1 MHFRTSL
8 IAAAALVAFSSPSY
22 AAPKRSGTQAT
33 ELDPTGRGA
42 ISGIGIESRDIDGMA
57 DMVLRDIMQR
67 PDIMNRPE
75 APRIIVDHNDFRNE
89 SVQRMNAKLVTDTLR
104 SALNRASAG
113 KVRFI
118 NRANMQRINEER
130 ELKREGQT
138 DVGTLGTNA
147 ISGSDYFLT
156 ANMLSLESMDTKSGI
171 KQRRSQ
177 ITFELIEVET
187 GDIVYTSEPY
197 VTLRAAAEDVIYR

>member
-1 MHFRTSL
+1 MRHYTAL
-8 IAAAALVAFSSPSY
+8 AATAAIIAIASPVS
-22 AAPKRSGTQAT
+22 AKDKKTGTQAT
-33 ELDPTGRGA
+33 ELDPNGRGA

-75 APRIIVDHNDFRNE
+75 PPRIIVDHNDFRNE
-89 SVQRMNAKLVTDTLR
+89 SMQRMNAKLVTDTLR
-104 SALNRASAG
+104 SALNRTSAG
-113 KVRFI
+113 SVRFI
-118 NRANMQRINEER
+118 NRANMQRIQEER
-130 ELKREGQT
+130 ELKRQGQA
-138 DVGTLGTNA
+138 DVGTLGTGN

-156 ANMLSLESMDTKSGI
+156 ANMVSLDTRDGKTGI
-171 KQRRSQ
+171 QQRRTQ

-197 VTLRAAAEDVIYR
+197 VTLRAAAEDVVYR